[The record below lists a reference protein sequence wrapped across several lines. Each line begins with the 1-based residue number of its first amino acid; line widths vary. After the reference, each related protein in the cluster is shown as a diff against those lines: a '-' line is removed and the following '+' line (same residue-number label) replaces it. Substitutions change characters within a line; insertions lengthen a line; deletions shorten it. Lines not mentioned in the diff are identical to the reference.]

1 MSYFRRL
8 NERVQALLGQLKKN
22 DRWLILCVADPDA
35 LASAMALKRLLANRV
50 QAVGLGMVNEISRP
64 DNLAMVKYLRI
75 PIQRVTP
82 LMAAQYDKFALVDS
96 QPHHSPAFA
105 DYTFSLVIDHHPESP
120 EYPVNAV
127 FSEIRPQYGANS
139 TLMTEFLYNAGI
151 KPGKLLATALLYGI
165 KTDTQSFERNFHDA
179 DVKAFRYL
187 SKYANHLLLRKIVRS
202 EFRIEWLQYFSQAFR
217 KMRVMGEGLTAY
229 MGEVDSS
236 DILVILA
243 DFFLRVHGISWTI
256 VSGVNEGKLIN
267 VFRGDGLRRD
277 MGKMAQQLFNDVGS
291 AGGHKSMAR
300 AEVPMKNLGEHHPQ
314 QFIWE
319 RLENCK
325 KSPKNS
331 KSPSEQN
338 DSGPEAPTTKV
349 QRADKAPNT
358 PSPSSKKPR

>member
-8 NERVQALLGQLKKN
+8 DERVQALMDQLKKN

-50 QAVGLGMVNEISRP
+50 QAVGLGMINEISRP

-75 PIQRVTP
+75 PVQRVTP

-105 DYTFSLVIDHHPESP
+105 DFKFSLVIDHHPESP
-120 EYPVNAV
+120 EYPVQAD
-127 FSEIRPQYGANS
+127 FQEIRPQYGSNS
-139 TLMTEFLYNAGI
+139 TLMTEFLYNAGV

-202 EFRIEWLQYFSQAFR
+202 EFRIEWLKYFSQAFR

-256 VSGVNEGKLIN
+256 VSGVSDDKLIN

-277 MGKMAQQLFNDVGS
+277 VGKMAQQLFGDVGS

-300 AEVPMKNLGEHHPQ
+300 AEIPLDKLDNQHPQ

-319 RLENCK
+319 RLEN
-325 KSPKNS
+325 
-331 KSPSEQN
+331 
-338 DSGPEAPTTKV
+338 
-349 QRADKAPNT
+349 
-358 PSPSSKKPR
+358 SKKAKKASPAGAGKQESNGGTQSDKMRRVTQTPTSSSSSRNPK